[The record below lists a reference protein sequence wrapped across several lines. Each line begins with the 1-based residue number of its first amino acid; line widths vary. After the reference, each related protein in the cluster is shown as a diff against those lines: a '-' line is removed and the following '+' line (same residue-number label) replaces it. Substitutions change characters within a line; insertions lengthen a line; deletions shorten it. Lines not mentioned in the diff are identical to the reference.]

1 MKSKTTNA
9 AGKASLDPL
18 VGRAADRLCKLSSEL
33 TSKVYPLSSL
43 PEKRHHWQIA
53 HAISAI
59 NLAQCILRDIETAN
73 TTERARSGSASPGS
87 AGSALNGGD
96 K

>member
-1 MKSKTTNA
+1 MKKQRKS

-18 VGRAADRLCKLSSEL
+18 VGRAIDRLCKLSSEL
-33 TSKVYPLSSL
+33 TRKVYPLSSL

-59 NLAQCILRDIETAN
+59 NLAQCILRDIETPN
-73 TTERARSGSASPGS
+73 RGIRLKPEERP
-87 AGSALNGGD
+87 
-96 K
+96 